1 MRPNFGPWRGVRIA
15 AFVLVT
21 AMTGRAGAATLPA
34 PSASPRDSSRLRAE
48 CEYGIA
54 LALAGADA
62 RAESAFVS
70 LLSHAPGDPRALNN
84 LGNTHLLR
92 GALDVALAFY
102 QQASEAD
109 TSDPGIVLN
118 GATALMLRGDEEE
131 AQSLAAEGVRRAG
144 GVRQA
149 ALLLGLKAPESS
161 SDAPKAGDRAY
172 LRKDEVLALLRAA
185 AAQEFSAERLSHR
198 VVPDRWL
205 VVAEP
210 ILGRHRLFPCLDG
223 ARLFVSGR
231 GDAGLE
237 DGGRDLEDVP
247 AQVQIKH
254 GVGGDGEWSG
264 DGGRRGR
271 RGRTAAAW

>member
-1 MRPNFGPWRGVRIA
+1 MSRDLRARRRVLIVSL
-15 AFVLVT
+15 VLVT
-21 AMTGRAGAATLPA
+21 AITVAVEAAPPPA
-34 PSASPRDSSRLRAE
+34 NGGVAPDSSRLRAE

-84 LGNTHLLR
+84 LGNTYLLR
-92 GALDVALAFY
+92 GDLDVALAFY

-131 AQSLAAEGVRRAG
+131 AQALAAKGVRRAG

-161 SDAPKAGDRAY
+161 SDGPKAGDRAY
-172 LRKDEVLALLRAA
+172 VRKDEVLALLRAA
-185 AAQEFSAERLSHR
+185 AANVPADSSRAKPPHAPGAPARARKRTPTWRSA
-198 VVPDRWL
+198 
-205 VVAEP
+205 
-210 ILGRHRLFPCLDG
+210 G
-223 ARLFVSGR
+223 ARGAE
-231 GDAGLE
+231 GTDAA
-237 DGGRDLEDVP
+237 VVVYWK
-247 AQVQIKH
+247 Q
-254 GVGGDGEWSG
+254 
-264 DGGRRGR
+264 
-271 RGRTAAAW
+271 